1 MAPTK
6 VFTLEEVAKHKT
18 EKDLWL
24 IIDGKVYDVTAF
36 VDEHPGGV
44 NTLTD
49 NAGTDG
55 SGEFDAVGHSAAAKD
70 MLKKYLIGE
79 LSEEDKAKAP
89 AKRSSH
95 AAGTQSNNSAI
106 AFVIVL
112 MAIVLYLIVKQ

>member
-1 MAPTK
+1 MPPKK
-6 VFTLEEVAKHKT
+6 VYTYDEVAKHNT
-18 EKDLWL
+18 EKDLWMV
-24 IIDGKVYDVTAF
+24 IEGKVYDVSSF

-55 SGEFDAVGHSAAAKD
+55 SGEFDAVGHSASAKD

-79 LSEEDKAKAP
+79 LHPDEAAKAP
-89 AKRSSH
+89 AKSK
-95 AAGTQSNNSAI
+95 AASGTQSSGGAI

-112 MAIVLYLIVKQ
+112 VAVVLYLIIKQ